1 MIRFQDLLVSD
12 VMTADPVSLPSDATL
27 AEAEALLLERGLEAA
42 PVIDDEGLYL
52 GSCGLRLLLEARRA
66 GLPKARTVG
75 CLELE
80 REHVCGAELRL
91 AQACQQMI
99 RERAHRLV
107 VVEGARPIGVVSS
120 VEAARVLA
128 CLEDMSSQ
136 GHGGSA
142 RHTQVDP
149 LIANEE
155 GLA

>member
-12 VMTADPVSLPSDATL
+12 VMTADPITLPSDATL
-27 AEAEALLLERGLEAA
+27 AEAEVLLLDKGLEAA
-42 PVIDDEGLYL
+42 PVVDDEGVYL
-52 GSCGLRLLLEARRA
+52 GSCGMRLLLQARRDA
-66 GLPKARTVG
+66 LPKARTVG

-80 REHVCGAELRL
+80 REHVCTADLRL

-107 VVEGARPIGVVSS
+107 VVEGERPVGVVSS

-128 CLEDMSSQ
+128 CLEDMGAQ
-136 GHGGSA
+136 RPGSA
-142 RHTQVDP
+142 RQNRADP
-149 LIANEE
+149 MIANEE